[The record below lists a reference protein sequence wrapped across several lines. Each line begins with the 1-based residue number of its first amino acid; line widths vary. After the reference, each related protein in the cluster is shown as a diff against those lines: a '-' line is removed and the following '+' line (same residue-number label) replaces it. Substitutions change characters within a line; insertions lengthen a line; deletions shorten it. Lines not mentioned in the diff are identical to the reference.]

1 MTIPVRSSTPLG
13 DRLTSYSSH
22 SASVGEAELASAI
35 RISAALAPRFTT
47 LTVATVNVVAGTV
60 YTVVSVTADR
70 SAVPNLPVAIIYF
83 SVIFS
88 SKSN

>member
-1 MTIPVRSSTPLG
+1 VG
-13 DRLTSYSSH
+13 D
-22 SASVGEAELASAI
+22 AELASAI

-60 YTVVSVTADR
+60 YSVVSVTADK

-83 SVIFS
+83 SMYIFS
-88 SKSN
+88 SKSS

>member
-1 MTIPVRSSTPLG
+1 
-13 DRLTSYSSH
+13 
-22 SASVGEAELASAI
+22 VGVAELASAI
-35 RISAALAPRFTT
+35 RISAAPALRFTT

-60 YTVVSVTADR
+60 YTVVSVAADK

-83 SVIFS
+83 SVVFS

>member
-1 MTIPVRSSTPLG
+1 
-13 DRLTSYSSH
+13 
-22 SASVGEAELASAI
+22 VGVAELANAI
-35 RISAALAPRFTT
+35 RIVAADAPRFTT

-60 YTVVSVTADR
+60 YTVVSVAADR